1 MNPNINSLD
10 SISECEVILDIATE
24 IKNDFERKLLTASQ
38 RQALLANSAVGL
50 DQKIAWAT
58 EDLEKINAEIALM
71 PAGRD
76 KEAAI
81 TQRMRIEL
89 NLRILNGGS
98 DKNGIIALLETDLN
112 VGMYTV
118 TLEKIDAFIAEVE
131 AKMSQLPAAA

>member
-1 MNPNINSLD
+1 MNPNINSLE
-10 SISECEVILDIATE
+10 SISECDNILGIANE

-38 RQALLANSAVGL
+38 RQALLSNSAVGL